1 VEDLAQEELLESEVF
16 LEILAPVVFQVILV
30 QLVCL
35 EPLVL
40 RVQQDFQVG
49 VVCQDHLVL
58 KVSLAPLDCQVHK
71 ACQDLRVT
79 LA

>member
-1 VEDLAQEELLESEVF
+1 MCKM
-16 LEILAPVVFQVILV
+16 ILFFPK
-30 QLVCL
+30 VCL

-58 KVSLAPLDCQVHK
+58 KVSLAPLDCQV
-71 ACQDLRVT
+71 D
-79 LA
+79 